1 MGRKS
6 SIDRRAAAALELAVE
21 QRRNRTRLDRDDSH
35 RYYDRL
41 RAELTMQRGLI

>member
-6 SIDRRAAAALELAVE
+6 SNTRSAVDALELAAE
-21 QRRNRTRLDRDDSH
+21 ERRNRTRVERDDSH

-41 RAELTMQRGLI
+41 RAELAMQRGMI

>member
-6 SIDRRAAAALELAVE
+6 SIARSAADALALATAE
-21 QRRNRTRLDRDDSH
+21 RRNRARLDRDDSQ